1 MDKTYREFST
11 FWLTELDFYHHGKSL
26 GVDERAIT
34 WDLRKLENF
43 KKILEIFRIDQEVL
57 NRSPNRKILTGVQNY
72 EESAVKQFIEK
83 PMLIDFVDL

>member
-11 FWLTELDFYHHGKSL
+11 FWLTELDFCHHGKSL

-43 KKILEIFRIDQEVL
+43 KKITETLGMKSKFTAGHPKRIFGKLYLDIAR
-57 NRSPNRKILTGVQNY
+57 NY
-72 EESAVKQFIEK
+72 LCNIS
-83 PMLIDFVDL
+83 